1 MQPLLDIQNV
11 SKRFGERVLFE
22 DISFSI
28 GEGQRVGL
36 IAQNGTGK
44 TTLLSML
51 TGDESCDS
59 GAIIYRNGI
68 KVGYLRQEPKFP
80 EGASVLEACFH
91 GVDFDDDAQ
100 LKAKQ
105 ILTQL
110 RIKDLN
116 QPIAQLSGGQQKRVA
131 LAQALISNPD
141 LLILDEPTNHLDLE
155 MVVWLEGFLSRGNRS
170 LLMVTH
176 DRYFLDNVCS
186 VILELDNKTI
196 YSYKGSYSY
205 YLEKRQQRID
215 ATRANIEH
223 ANNLYRRE
231 LEWMR
236 CQPQARGHK
245 ARYREEA
252 FYELEKV
259 AKQRI
264 EERQIRL
271 KASNVYIGSKIFEC
285 QYVSKAFPAR
295 DDASS
300 EGKTILKDFYY
311 NFARFEKMGIVGNN
325 GTGKSTFLK
334 LLLGIEPVDS
344 GKFDIGETVKFG
356 YFSQEGLQFDES
368 QKVIDVVRDIADY
381 IDLGQG
387 RHLTASQ
394 FLQHFL
400 FSPEQQYN
408 YVYKLSGGE
417 KRKLYLCTV
426 LMRNPNFLVL
436 DEPTNDLD
444 IKTLQIL
451 EEYLQ
456 DFPGCVI
463 VVSHD
468 RYFMDKVVDHLL
480 VFRGEGEI
488 KDFPG
493 NYTQYR
499 EWQKL
504 EDKKSAELKEAAQK
518 ATASRNGNNAPTPS
532 PTGKSQRDPNAA
544 PQKRKMTFK
553 EKQEFAQLEKDIEAL
568 TAEKE
573 SIETALSSGSVSVE
587 QITEMSKRLPIL
599 NEELDEKEMRW
610 LELSEI

>member
-116 QPIAQLSGGQQKRVA
+116 QPISQLSGGQQKRVA

-236 CQPQARGHK
+236 RQPQARGHK

-368 QKVIDVVRDIADY
+368 QKVIDIVRDIADY

-444 IKTLQIL
+444 IKTLQNL

-504 EDKKSAELKEAAQK
+504 EDKKSAELKESAQK

>member
-236 CQPQARGHK
+236 RQPQARGHK

-587 QITEMSKRLPIL
+587 QITVMSKRLPIL

>member
-170 LLMVTH
+170 LFMVTH

-236 CQPQARGHK
+236 RQPQARGHK